1 VIFLGN
7 YIDIF
12 DNGYDVI
19 ELLIKIK
26 QEYNNDKVIF
36 LRGKHDELMLRA
48 LHGSEVDFN
57 LWMDAGGRTTI
68 AGYLKNIN
76 SKASPYDIGVN
87 RISDIVPNNHIQ
99 FLQETDH
106 YYIIEDQYCVFNS
119 GFNVKQSIKD
129 NNINNFCFDT
139 TSSKYIK
146 DCIRNK
152 IEPSFMDSYI
162 FIGSNNYQGKEP
174 FIYYKYMM
182 LGGTDKIIILELNSM
197 EMSAITNGKSRIYKY
212 DYDVIE

>member
-1 VIFLGN
+1 MARAWRPAYACTYVISDICGNVRSLEVILNRIFPLRFSENQIDRVIFLGN
-7 YIDIF
+7 YIDVF

-87 RISDIVPNNHIQ
+87 RI
-99 FLQETDH
+99 
-106 YYIIEDQYCVFNS
+106 
-119 GFNVKQSIKD
+119 
-129 NNINNFCFDT
+129 
-139 TSSKYIK
+139 
-146 DCIRNK
+146 
-152 IEPSFMDSYI
+152 
-162 FIGSNNYQGKEP
+162 
-174 FIYYKYMM
+174 
-182 LGGTDKIIILELNSM
+182 
-197 EMSAITNGKSRIYKY
+197 
-212 DYDVIE
+212 